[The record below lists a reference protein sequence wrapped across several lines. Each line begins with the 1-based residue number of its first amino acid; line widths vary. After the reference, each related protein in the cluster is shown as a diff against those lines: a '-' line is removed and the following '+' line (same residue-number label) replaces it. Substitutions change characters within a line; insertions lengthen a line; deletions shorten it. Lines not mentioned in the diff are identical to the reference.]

1 MLCTVKFI
9 KEGMYIRMQKKSL
22 FEPIKIGSVEVK
34 NRISMAPMGA
44 FGLVDNEGCYN
55 ERAMNYYVERAKG
68 GTGLIITSITK
79 VENELDKVRPGI
91 IPIISIN
98 PARFLMTSCEMTERV
113 HAYGTKI
120 FLQLTMGFGRSGAP
134 GTLLAAQPVSA
145 SDIPNYWDPTV
156 TCRALTTSEVEWVV
170 TKFIEG
176 AAIAQKAGFDG
187 VEIHAVHEG
196 YLLDQFTLSIFNRRT
211 DKYGGDLRGRLELP
225 IEIVQGIKSQV
236 GHDFPVGLRYSVKS
250 CIKDWRQGGLPDE
263 DYVEKGRDMKE
274 GLEAAKIL
282 EEAGYD
288 ELNTDL
294 GTYDAWYWSHPPLYQ
309 KDGLYL
315 PYTKELKKAVNIP
328 VIVAGK
334 LGVPEEAQKA
344 LDTEAADMI
353 GLGRPLLTDAYWPK
367 KVLAGQYA
375 DIRPC
380 IGCHVGCLGR
390 GFEGKPLCCAVNP
403 SVGREKDYE
412 IKPAPVSKK
421 VMVVG
426 GGVAGMEAART
437 AALRGHD
444 VTLYESTNDLGG
456 EIIPGSVPDFKLDDR
471 RLIAWYKNQMKELKI
486 KIVLSTK
493 VTEEFV
499 EKDKHDVVI
508 LATGAKEIKMN
519 LPGIEKDKVA
529 TAVELLSGRKK
540 AGKNVLMVG
549 GGLVGCETA
558 LYLAQKGSKVTIVE
572 AKDNILSA
580 GKPIPHMNKIM
591 LIDLLKM
598 HNIEVITS
606 NSLLEVTDEGAVL
619 IDSSFRKH
627 NVSADTVA
635 IAVGFKADR
644 ELYNKLHGKV
654 VDLYLI
660 GDSYQPANIMDAIW
674 SANEVGL
681 HC

>member
-1 MLCTVKFI
+1 
-9 KEGMYIRMQKKSL
+9 MQKKSL
-22 FEPIKIGSVEVK
+22 FEPIKIGKVEVK
-34 NRISMAPMGA
+34 NKISMAPMGA

-55 ERAMNYYVERAKG
+55 ERALDYYVERAKG

-91 IPIISIN
+91 VPVISTN
-98 PARFLMTSCEMTERV
+98 PVRFLMMSSEMTEKV
-113 HAYGTKI
+113 HAYGSKI

-156 TCRALTTSEVEWVV
+156 TCRALTTSEVEWIVS
-170 TKFIEG
+170 KFIES
-176 AAIAQKAGFDG
+176 AEIAQKAGFDG

-225 IEIVQGIKSQV
+225 IEIVQGIKARV

-263 DYVEKGRDMKE
+263 EYVDKGRDLKE
-274 GLEAAKIL
+274 GIEAAKIL
-282 EEAGYD
+282 EAAGYD
-288 ELNTDL
+288 ELNTDV
-294 GTYDAWYWSHPPLYQ
+294 GTYDAWYWSHPPVYQ

-315 PYTKELKKAVNIP
+315 PYTKELKKAVKIP

-334 LGVPEEAQKA
+334 LGVPEVAEKA
-344 LDTEAADMI
+344 LEDGAADMI
-353 GLGRPLLTDAYWPK
+353 GLGRPLLADPYWPK
-367 KVLAGQYA
+367 KVLGGH
-375 DIRPC
+375 DERIRPC
-380 IGCHVGCLGR
+380 IGCHTGCLGR
-390 GFEGKPLCCAVNP
+390 GFEAKPLCCTVNP
-403 SVGREKDYE
+403 AVGRERSFE
-412 IKPAPVSKK
+412 IKPVSTPKK

-426 GGVAGMEAART
+426 GGVAGMEAARV
-437 AALRGHD
+437 AALRGHN

-456 EIIPGSVPDFKLDDR
+456 EVIPGSVPDFKLDDR
-471 RLIAWYKNQMKELKI
+471 RLLAWYKNEMNELKI
-486 KIVLSTK
+486 KIVFNTK

-499 EKDKHDVVI
+499 DKDKPDVVI

-519 LPGIEKDKVA
+519 IPGIEKDKVA
-529 TAVELLSGRKK
+529 TAVELLSGKKK
-540 AGKNVLMVG
+540 AEKNVLMVG

-558 LYLAQKGSKVTIVE
+558 LYLAKQGIKVTIVE

-591 LIDLLKM
+591 LIDLLKQ
-598 HNIEVITS
+598 NNVKVITS
-606 NSLLEVTDEGAVL
+606 KSLLEVTDEGAVL
-619 IDSSFRKH
+619 IDSSFRRH
-627 NVSADTVA
+627 NVTADTVA
-635 IAVGFKADR
+635 IAIGFRPDR

-660 GDSYQPANIMDAIW
+660 GDAYQAANIMDAIW

-681 HC
+681 NC